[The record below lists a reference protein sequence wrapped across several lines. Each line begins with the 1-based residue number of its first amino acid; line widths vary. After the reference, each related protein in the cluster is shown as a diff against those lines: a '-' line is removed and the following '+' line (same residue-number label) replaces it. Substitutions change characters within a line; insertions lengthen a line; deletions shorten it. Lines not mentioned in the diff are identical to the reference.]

1 MPDNLLP
8 YPLSPS
14 QVRSYIQFDG
24 SNDDQEGDSS
34 QAILQSQGV
43 AALWQ
48 LLQSKGFAYLGDE
61 VGMGKTRQAMG
72 VIATHFLSDP
82 NSHVV
87 IVCPGVT
94 LQEQWVREW
103 DAFIRGCY
111 RAKDN
116 RLTSEWDGG
125 VLQRL
130 AFHDRLRDFAKSLL
144 LNENRIHLLRYSS
157 FRRPIWFGEADI
169 EKQAIDPVQD
179 IIETYKRCLREIGI
193 SKPSPDEEKIFKR
206 FQGSHEESWR
216 LEMTTL
222 LNKAYSKWVG
232 KLLKARDIDLVIFDE
247 AQYLRN
253 IDNYQN
259 SNIRHVFRSHA
270 KKWLFMSATP
280 IHTGSQDIAS
290 LDHYLCIHESGHES
304 TKKCPD
310 CGRLRC
316 PQAGYRLKR
325 KVDVVDILKEFLV
338 RRNRSYQDADLN
350 MYGKVEYRKYDRNKI
365 VASGD
370 PFTALTMALVQK
382 RLVGAL
388 TGKNNRFRQG
398 ECSSFESLSSSLKKH
413 CLDRDGVSAED
424 KEFEQKGDAKE
435 KQEETPD
442 RSFIDALNKSFRRA
456 MLAGED
462 AETASIYNMPHA
474 KLNETAARI
483 FELDLRNGSNRKSL
497 VFVRRLDTVDE
508 LLTLL
513 LAHSQSEVDR
523 RLELWR
529 SFLAEGQAG
538 LSLRED
544 VWGKNEGSFWT
555 WRRDAEDDL
564 EGDED
569 VRAEMGTIEVQ
580 GENEINLGRAG
591 ELPYFESLKRYK
603 NKNRENG
610 MLSSFQSRL
619 LVTGKISSNPLRGF
633 LLVQPDSDH
642 LGKGSKDVS
651 STDDVWII
659 ADKCWELFIEEV
671 MGKKRPELI
680 AEGSTYGWLFIE
692 TPGRSDEFWRLATLK
707 RCIFQS
713 FRQSDF
719 LVDLYVMNRFIKQV
733 ATGKNDATLQEKL
746 LWVLGA
752 GSRVKLPDDLETYVT
767 NWKEKIRSWVEYF
780 DLIVDK
786 CLRSDDANDWQSIYS
801 RVDGAFARMVPAFGR
816 SGRLQDKNAATQFK
830 FPTHPNV
837 LVCTDVLK
845 EGVDLHLFCDE
856 VIHYG
861 VAWTSGDLEQRI
873 GRVDRFGS
881 MISRTIGMHR
891 NSANPPTILPK
902 LHVEFP
908 FLDGTLD
915 KHQVERVIT
924 AKLESDLRMDL
935 GKRTDEL
942 GVISVENLELN
953 KVAFERGKTRRI
965 PHDLIFFPD
974 SVPKDVDDAPSV
986 NLAPNIKLTTEC
998 FAGQAHLK
1006 QGGASRGNCN
1016 YVYHIAAIGA
1026 VVCRCPT
1033 EKQPGNP
1040 SLLRSYLGIS
1050 GRKRKICLEEEVLI
1064 PANDGGISD
1073 FTENSSGNS
1082 LIESLSVSGTHAVSN
1097 LLGTR
1102 EFCFSKEWNTLVY
1115 NVKIDSPFEDEYQR
1129 NQVVLLEYVKGF
1141 WLLRT
1146 PIMVKS
1152 EGGSDKDLIGS
1163 PLWLAEKNTD
1173 RKWGYLVEDRGIIW
1187 FMAFVLKRM
1196 CVSDVS
1202 YLSVIAERA
1211 GKIGDRMQ
1219 HLYVAADDPEEW
1231 GYRAISAFPE
1241 MPYMNNSMRV
1251 ALEKGEFFIM
1261 NMEKADLGTCGKFL
1275 CNLQGW
1281 YTETFHDVLAV
1292 LYGDDIPESG
1302 WSLKTSTLAILP
1314 GGVLHLITTGAERFR
1329 LQAFLQLYGS
1339 PDAFPTPRIIWELA
1353 VSPNLIGTK
1362 PSLKLSLWENLPHV
1376 NPEGWQGEG
1385 NEHCGVYVSTVG
1397 DYRFLTIYHDPTVW
1411 NSSAKKILMAWG
1423 NILTI
1428 MQGSRFMRD
1437 KCKKT
1442 FVDAIQ

>member
-14 QVRSYIQFDG
+14 QVRSYIKFDG
-24 SNDDQEGDSS
+24 SNDDQEEDSS
-34 QAILQSQGV
+34 QATLQSQGV

-157 FRRPIWFGEADI
+157 FSRPIWFGEADTGKRLI
-169 EKQAIDPVQD
+169 SQVRDV
-179 IIETYKRCLREIGI
+179 IETYLRCLREIGI
-193 SKPSPDEEKIFKR
+193 SRASSEEEKIFER
-206 FQGSHEESWR
+206 FQTSHEETWR

-222 LNKAYSKWVG
+222 LNKAYSKRVG
-232 KLLKARDIDLVIFDE
+232 KLLHARDIDLVIFDE

-280 IHTGSQDIAS
+280 LHTGTQDIAS
-290 LDHYLCIHESGHES
+290 LDHYLCIHETGNDS
-304 TKKCPD
+304 TKKCPV
-310 CGRLRC
+310 CGNDRC
-316 PQAGYRLKR
+316 PQAGHKLKV
-325 KVDVVDILKEFLV
+325 KIDVVDILKEFLV

-350 MYGKVEYRKYDRNKI
+350 MYGKVEYRKYDRSKI
-365 VASGD
+365 AASGD

-388 TGKNNRFRQG
+388 NGKNNRFRQG
-398 ECSSFESLSSSLKKH
+398 ECSSFESLSSSLKNRR
-413 CLDRDGVSAED
+413 LDRDGVSVED
-424 KEFEQKGDAKE
+424 KEYEQKGDSKE

-442 RSFIDALNKSFRRA
+442 RSFIDALNQSFRRA

-462 AETASIYNMPHA
+462 AKTASIYNMPHA

-508 LLTLL
+508 LLALL
-513 LAHSQSEVDR
+513 LGHFQNEVDR

-529 SFLAEGQAG
+529 SFLAKGQTG
-538 LSLRED
+538 VSLRES
-544 VWGKNEGSFWT
+544 VWKRGSFWT
-555 WRRDAEDDL
+555 WSRDAEDDL

-569 VRAEMGTIEVQ
+569 FKAEMGTLDDQ

-603 NKNRENG
+603 SKNRENG
-610 MLSSFQSRL
+610 MLTSFQSRL

-633 LLVQPDSDH
+633 LLVPPESDH

-651 STDDVWII
+651 STDEVWII

-671 MGKKRPELI
+671 MGKKRAELI
-680 AEGSTYGWLFIE
+680 ADGSTYGWLFID
-692 TPGRSDEFWRLATLK
+692 TPDRNDEFWRLATLK

-746 LWVLGA
+746 LWVLCA
-752 GSRVKLPDDLETYVT
+752 GSREKLPEDLETYVS
-767 NWKEKIRSWVEYF
+767 NWKEKIRLWVEHF

-786 CLRSDDANDWQSIYS
+786 CLRSEDANDWQSIYN

-816 SGRLQDKNAATQFK
+816 SGRLQDKNAVTQFK

-891 NSANPPTILPK
+891 NSANPPTLLPK

-924 AKLESDLRMDL
+924 AKLKSDLRMDL

-942 GVISVENLELN
+942 GVISVENLEMN
-953 KVAFERGKTRRI
+953 KVAFEREEIRRTSK
-965 PHDLIFFPD
+965 DLIFFPD
-974 SVPKDVDDAPSV
+974 SVPNDVDDAPSV
-986 NLAPNIKLTTEC
+986 NLGPNIKLTTEC
-998 FAGQAHLK
+998 FASQTHLE
-1006 QGGASRGNCN
+1006 QRGASLGNCK

-1026 VVCRCPT
+1026 VVCRCPI
-1033 EKQPGNP
+1033 ENQPGNT

-1050 GRKRKICLEEEVLI
+1050 GRKRTICLEEEVLI
-1064 PANDGGISD
+1064 PADDDGISD
-1073 FTENSSGNS
+1073 SGNSSGNS

-1097 LLGTR
+1097 LLEIRG
-1102 EFCFSKEWNTLVY
+1102 FCFSKEWNTLVY

-1129 NQVVLLEYVKGF
+1129 NQVVLLEYVKGY

-1146 PIMVKS
+1146 PMIKL
-1152 EGGSDKDLIGS
+1152 EGVIAGDSIGS
-1163 PLWLAEKNTD
+1163 SRWIAEQNAD
-1173 RKWGYLVEDRGIIW
+1173 RKWGYLVEDQGIIW
-1187 FMAFVLKRM
+1187 FMAFVLDRVG
-1196 CVSDVS
+1196 VSDLS
-1202 YLSVIAERA
+1202 YLLVIAERV

-1219 HLYVAADDPEEW
+1219 HLYVAADDPEDW
-1231 GYRAISAFPE
+1231 GYKAISAFPE
-1241 MPYMNNSMRV
+1241 MPYVNNSMRD
-1251 ALEKGEFFIM
+1251 ALEKGGCFIM
-1261 NMEKADLGTCGKFL
+1261 NMEKADLGICGQFL
-1275 CNLQGW
+1275 SNLQGW
-1281 YTETFHDVLAV
+1281 YTDTFHDVLKA

-1302 WSLKTSTLAILP
+1302 WSLKTSTMAILP

-1339 PDAFPTPRIIWELA
+1339 SDAFPVPRIIWELA
-1353 VSPNLIGTK
+1353 VSPNLMGPK
-1362 PSLKLSLWENLPHV
+1362 PSLELSSWENLPHA
-1376 NPEGWQGEG
+1376 NPSDWEGEIY
-1385 NEHCGVYVSTVG
+1385 EHCGLFTSRSEK
-1397 DYRFLTIYHDPTVW
+1397 YRYLTIYHAPSAW
-1411 NSSAKKILMAWG
+1411 ESSRKKMLKAWELIVA
-1423 NILTI
+1423 N
-1428 MQGSRFMRD
+1428 MQGANYMQK
-1437 KCKKT
+1437 KCKEI
-1442 FVDAIQ
+1442 FGDAIQ